1 MEKIHKLL
9 TIEQASKQ
17 LHILPKT
24 PNNPRSTGTGI
35 LIAQTGEI
43 RGLLEMLASTENNTL
58 THTVEARGLLDAA
71 VSKENN
77 SLTRTGELKGLLD

>member
-43 RGLLEMLASTENNTL
+43 RGLLEMVASTENNTS
-58 THTVEARGLLDAA
+58 A
-71 VSKENN
+71 
-77 SLTRTGELKGLLD
+77 LKALHSIECNAFKADGKI